1 MALRAHRGKSGT
13 RETSIEG
20 TVQQLEHLTH
30 IPFDPLIPLE
40 TAANLDQMPPEVLL
54 QIISNL
60 EGLSTKALDSMS
72 KTSACPDTLAKPVVR
87 GIL

>member
-1 MALRAHRGKSGT
+1 VALRAPRGQSGT

-40 TAANLDQMPPEVLL
+40 TAANLDQMPPEMLF
-54 QIISNL
+54 QIILNL
-60 EGLSTKALDSMS
+60 EGLSTKALNNMS
-72 KTSACPDTLAKPVVR
+72 KTSACPDTLVKPVVR